1 MRLHRNRD
9 GQSTAARNS
18 GFRLAVGLIALL
30 MCVGAD
36 RSWLSHVPA
45 SSRRKVNPYAGQ
57 ADAIAA
63 GGRLFSEHCAQCHQR
78 DAMGK
83 GKRPSLRSDFV
94 QHAADGELFWVLRN
108 GILSHGMPSWS
119 MLPEPERWQ
128 IIAYV
133 KSLGPATRPPS
144 DPRAAIAPKHFTVL
158 KLEGSK

>member
-1 MRLHRNRD
+1 MRLQRKWNE
-9 GQSTAARNS
+9 QSTAGRNS
-18 GFRLAVGLIALL
+18 GFRVAIGLIALL
-30 MCVGAD
+30 ACVGAN
-36 RSWLSHVPA
+36 RSWVSHVPA
-45 SSRRKVNPYAGQ
+45 SYRQKVNPYAGQ

-63 GGRLFSEHCAQCHQR
+63 GGRLFSDHCAQCHQR

-83 GKRPSLRSDFV
+83 GKRPNLRSDFV

-133 KSLGPATRPPS
+133 KSLGPATRPPP
-144 DPRAAIAPKHFTVL
+144 DPRAAFTDKHSTAL
-158 KLEGSK
+158 RREGSK